1 MTAFAKLL
9 EPGRIGRLTIKNR
22 VCMAPMEKQ
31 MGDRLGNVS
40 QIYIDYMVERA
51 KNDVGMITM
60 ESTFVHPVGR
70 GNMYQLGLWD
80 DSNIAS
86 HRRLN
91 DAVHRYGT
99 VTITE
104 LQHVGR
110 NGAIFKTGFQPI
122 APSAFPC
129 AISGGF
135 LPREMTLDDIKAVIA
150 QYAAAARRAKAAGYD
165 MITLHGAHGYLLN
178 SFLSPYSNKRT
189 DAYGGSAENRQRF
202 GIEIYRA
209 VRAAVGGDHP
219 VGYRITADEFI
230 DGGLTLDDTRA
241 FAKALEAEGL
251 DYLDVSAGIYE
262 TAPMIVPTMDFSLG
276 CLLPYAAGMKEA
288 LDIPVIATG
297 RINDMAFAE
306 KALERNEADFVC
318 MVRAFHADPEILV
331 KARKGAMD
339 DICMCMACNK
349 CIDLLFTNQ
358 RVRCVVNPA
367 TGRERQM
374 ALKPARE
381 KKRVMVVGGG
391 LAGMEAAR
399 IAALRGHD
407 VELYERDTELGGAVR
422 WASKGRYREELWQ
435 AARYR
440 IHGVGTAG
448 VKIHLGREVSLA
460 DVKAARPDAIVV
472 ATGSISFMPS
482 YVPGVDKPLV
492 APHTDVLLGR
502 RPIGRKAVVIG
513 GQEMGLSTAEYLS
526 EQGSSCTIIED
537 SGALGADL
545 GGVKQMVV
553 LPRVTADPNIEVR
566 LNTNLEQIGDDWVE
580 VQRDGKR
587 ERIEGVDLVVFA
599 WRRDMVR
606 GLAEEVSADGTVPE
620 VYVIGDAEW
629 PREMIDV
636 IYEGAVTGRQI

>member
-1 MTAFAKLL
+1 MTAFTKLL
-9 EPGRIGRLTIKNR
+9 EPGRIGKLTIKNR
-22 VCMAPMEKQ
+22 VCMAPMEKG
-31 MGDRLGNVS
+31 MGDRLGNPS

-51 KNDVGMITM
+51 KNDVAMITM
-60 ESTFVHPVGR
+60 ESTFIDPVGR

-91 DAVHRYGT
+91 DAVHAFGT

-135 LPREMTLDDIKAVIA
+135 MPREMTVDDIKQVVVK
-150 QYAAAARRAKAAGYD
+150 YAAAARRAKAAGYD

-189 DAYGGSAENRQRF
+189 DAYGGSVENRQRF
-202 GIEIYRA
+202 GIEVYLA
-209 VRAAVGGDHP
+209 VRAAVGADHP

-230 DGGLTLDDTRA
+230 DGGLTLDDTKA
-241 FAKALEAEGL
+241 FAQKLESLGL

-262 TAPMIVPTMDFSLG
+262 TAQMIVPTMDFSLG
-276 CLLPYAAGMKEA
+276 CLLPYAAGMKEV
-288 LDIPVIATG
+288 LDIPVVATG

-306 KALERNEADFVC
+306 KVLERNEADFVC

-331 KARKGAMD
+331 KSRKGAMD

-367 TGRERQM
+367 TGREREM
-374 ALKPARE
+374 ALKPAKS
-381 KKRVMVVGGG
+381 KKKVMVLGGG

-399 IAALRGHD
+399 IAALRGHA
-407 VELYERDTELGGAVR
+407 VELYEKEKELGGAVR
-422 WASKGRYREELWQ
+422 WASKGKYREELWQ

-440 IHGVGTAG
+440 IHAVGTSG
-448 VKIHLGREVSLA
+448 VKVHLGREISLA
-460 DVKAARPDAIVV
+460 EVKAAKPDAVVV
-472 ATGSISFMPS
+472 ATGTRSFVPP
-482 YVPGVDKPLV
+482 YIPGVDKPLV
-492 APHTDVLLGR
+492 ATHTDVLLGK

-513 GQEMGLSTAEYLS
+513 GQEMGLTTAEYLS
-526 EQGSSCTIIED
+526 EQGCSCTILED

-553 LPRVTADPNIEVR
+553 LPRIAADPAITVR
-566 LNTNLEQIGDDWVE
+566 LNTNLERIGDGWVD
-580 VQRDGKR
+580 VQSEGRR
-587 ERIEGVDLVVFA
+587 QRIEGLDLVVFA

-606 GLAEEVSADGTVPE
+606 DLAEAIMVDGTAPE
-620 VYVIGDAEW
+620 VYVIGDAQW

-636 IYEGAVTGRQI
+636 IYEGAVTGRRI